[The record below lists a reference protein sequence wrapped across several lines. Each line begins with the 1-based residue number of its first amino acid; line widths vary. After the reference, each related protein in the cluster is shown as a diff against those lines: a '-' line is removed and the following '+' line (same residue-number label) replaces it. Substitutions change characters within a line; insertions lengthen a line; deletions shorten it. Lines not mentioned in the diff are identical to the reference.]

1 MGKWMWTKL
10 PIQAS
15 TAAAAGTQV
24 TWNLPKSNFIC
35 LIHFYLWG
43 TGNTETIDVAH
54 AVTRMMVI
62 GNGDR
67 MLYNTS
73 GLQNRALDLFL
84 DGTPL
89 WLANNAGGATGV
101 DHLIY
106 FGRCQ
111 YDKQVILP
119 AKIFS
124 TLQLILQLV
133 AVNGAGHWN
142 ASGCCLWGEVLQY
155 VSDES
160 PVDKLCVKTTT
171 TEEGI
176 ATAAAGF
183 VYSQLPL
190 GHKYKSLLFYCSG
203 TDGTAVTDIRLEF
216 NNGSEVPF
224 DRAWEMIRN
233 YNFSVLDLVDDVS
246 GVAGTAHVREAHW
259 AFHEFDPGRG
269 MMGGAEAGAITECP
283 DSGLL
288 NDARLVFSVGQ
299 AAQTIDVTLQ
309 EYVSLA

>member
-24 TWNLPKSNFIC
+24 TWNLPKSNFIS
-35 LIHFYLWG
+35 LVHWKMWG
-43 TGNTETIDVAH
+43 TGNTETI
-54 AVTRMMVI
+54 AVDNSSARIMVI

-67 MLYNTS
+67 MLYNTT
-73 GLQNRALDLFL
+73 GLENRFL
-84 DGTPL
+84 DNHLNGTPPFV
-89 WLANNAGGATGV
+89 ANLAGGYTAV
-101 DHLIY
+101 DYIVY

-124 TLQLILQLV
+124 TLQLILTLEAV
-133 AVNGAGHWN
+133 AAANHWN
-142 ASGCCLWGEVLQY
+142 ASGCCFWGEVLQY

-160 PVDKLCVKTTT
+160 PADKLCVKTTE
-171 TEEGI
+171 TEAGI
-176 ATAAAGF
+176 PTAAAGF
-183 VYSQLPL
+183 AYSQLPL

-203 TDGTAVTDIRLEF
+203 TDGAAVTDIRLEF
-216 NNGSEVPF
+216 NNASEIPF
-224 DRAWEMIRN
+224 DRAWFMIQT
-233 YNFSVLDLVDDVS
+233 YDFSVLDLHDPV
-246 GVAGTAHVREAHW
+246 GAITGGAHVPIAHW
-259 AFHEFDPGRG
+259 AFEEFDPGRG
-269 MMGGAEAGAITECP
+269 MMGGAEAGTIADCP

-288 NDARLVFSVGQ
+288 NDARLVFTLGQ
-299 AAQTIDVTLQ
+299 ATQTINVVLQ